1 MLNTAL
7 YSINFGEFFFE
18 NLDCFANIAKIGLKE
33 IVLIHVIDINKLQHS
48 LYSRYNKEDE
58 EKIRKF
64 SEIKLKDIKKN
75 LEKYGFGVSYVIKI
89 GNIADEI
96 VDEAE
101 REDVDFIILDKKA
114 VGKSKTNAFFAF
126 YDSPLYEIIA
136 KSKKPVLITK
146 RILMHSSSLI
156 KNDEKDDLDCKNTFT
171 DVVFATDFSESSLK
185 AIYVLDKIPP
195 DIIKTMTLFT
205 VLDEKYI
212 RNLDQN
218 GIKKLELDIAGKFEG
233 IIEDLRYRY
242 SKEKNNL
249 NIAVRKGTPCKEIIS
264 FILQTDKKLLV
275 IGYKSE
281 DKEKLKEIFLG
292 STAQRLIGALPCS
305 ILVVK

>member
-18 NLDCFANIAKIGLKE
+18 NLDCFANLAKIGLKE

-48 LYSRYNKEDE
+48 LYSRYDKEDE

-64 SEIKLKDIKKN
+64 SKIKLEDIKNN
-75 LEKYGFGVSYVIKI
+75 LEKYGFEVSYVIRT

-101 REDVDFIILDKKA
+101 REDVDFVILDKKA
-114 VGKSKTNAFFAF
+114 HGKTNAFFAF

-185 AIYVLDKIPP
+185 AISVLDKIPS

-249 NIAVRKGTPCKEIIS
+249 NIAVRKGNPCKEIIS
-264 FILQTDKKLLV
+264 LILQTDKKLLV
-275 IGYKSE
+275 IGYKGE

-292 STAQRLIGALPCS
+292 STSQRLIGALPCS

>member
-18 NLDCFANIAKIGLKE
+18 NLDCFANLAKIGLKE

-75 LEKYGFGVSYVIKI
+75 LEKYGFGVSYVIRI

-101 REDVDFIILDKKA
+101 REDIDFVVVDKKA
-114 VGKSKTNAFFAF
+114 TRKTNAFFAF

-136 KSKKPVLITK
+136 NSKKPVLITK

-156 KNDEKDDLDCKNTFT
+156 KNDEKDNLDCKNTFT

-185 AIYVLDKIPP
+185 AISFLDKIPS

-218 GIKKLELDIAGKFEG
+218 SIKKLELDIAEKFEG

-275 IGYKSE
+275 IGYKGE

>member
-1 MLNTAL
+1 MLNTVL

-18 NLDCFANIAKIGLKE
+18 NLDCFVNLAKIGLKE
-33 IVLIHVIDINKLQHS
+33 IVLIHVIDINRLQHS

-64 SEIKLKDIKKN
+64 SEIKLEDIKKN
-75 LEKYGFGVSYVIKI
+75 LEKYGFGVSYVIRT

-101 REDVDFIILDKKA
+101 REDVDFIILDKKIQ
-114 VGKSKTNAFFAF
+114 GKTNAFFAF
-126 YDSPLYEIIA
+126 YDSPIYEIIA

-156 KNDEKDDLDCKNTFT
+156 KNDEKDDLDCKNIFT
-171 DVVFATDFSESSLK
+171 DVVFATDFSVSSLK
-185 AIYVLDKIPP
+185 AISVLDKIPS

-218 GIKKLELDIAGKFEG
+218 DIKKLELEIADKFEG

-275 IGYKSE
+275 IGYKGE